1 MANKKNIKGY
11 EIDFTTNTLY
21 MNYKFAEAS
30 SEYGTP
36 EYKLLQNIRRDLPNI
51 KMVKRAGRKQTTCN
65 ASKRLTYANMEEYIR
80 VQDNADELMAY
91 FEIAKAESKKENSPY
106 AFVRDW
112 FVKQFPN
119 YRECKVFERE
129 KIVPFNN
136 AATQENDVA

>member
-1 MANKKNIKGY
+1 MKKGY

>member
-1 MANKKNIKGY
+1 MKKGY
-11 EIDFTTNTLY
+11 EIDFTTNTIY
-21 MNYKFAEAS
+21 VNYKFADAS
-30 SEYGTP
+30 KKRGTDEYNLMQ
-36 EYKLLQNIRRDLPNI
+36 ELREELPNFKI
-51 KMVKRAGRKQTTCN
+51 EKRAGRKQTTCN

-129 KIVPFNN
+129 KIVPFDN

>member
-1 MANKKNIKGY
+1 MKKGY
-11 EIDFTTNTLY
+11 EFDIKTNTFY
-21 MNYKFAEAS
+21 MNYKFYKKVS
-30 SEYGTP
+30 TDVFSMEYEIHQKIKQENP
-36 EYKLLQNIRRDLPNI
+36 NVNIV
-51 KMVKRAGRKQTTCN
+51 VKAGRKQTTCN

-80 VQDNADELMAY
+80 VQDNSDELMAY

-119 YRECKVFERE
+119 YRECKVFECK
-129 KIVPFNN
+129 KIVAFDN